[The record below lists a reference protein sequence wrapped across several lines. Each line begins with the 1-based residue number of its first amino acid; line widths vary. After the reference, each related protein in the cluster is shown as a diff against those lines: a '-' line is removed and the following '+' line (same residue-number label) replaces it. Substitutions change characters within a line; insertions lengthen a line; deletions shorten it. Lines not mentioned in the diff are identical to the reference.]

1 MLCQECKAVFKQPMS
16 LKKESSRL
24 EFLIATFQYDISLSD
39 FEAKAKRCYSC
50 RGILREIVKDRSP
63 QLQGDSALQIQYS
76 HGIVANQTRNGPWF
90 RSLANL
96 EGSFLGGTRMHFE
109 KAQDEETPS
118 LMSASTGS
126 TDSLN
131 FLKDC
136 LEKCRTEH
144 QSCPS
149 TSSGVAWVPTRL
161 IQVEQDG
168 LRLVESFETTISEPF
183 VSLSH
188 CWGGAE
194 ILKLTTGNINTLKDD
209 IPFLELPETFQD
221 AIRVVRSLGIRYIWI
236 DSLCI
241 IQNSDQDWQKEASTM
256 LEVYKYA
263 LFNIAATASTN
274 SFGGLFQERDPHLV
288 QSEVVDI
295 NTKAIK
301 GRFHLVDQEYFA
313 QAVDEAPLNLRSW
326 VAQERMLSPRI
337 AHFAFDQVIWDCAE
351 LTACESLPHGSTA
364 WSRYESRPMT
374 FGCKQGSALL
384 APAKTVDEGLGQ
396 WGTIVNTYSACGLTV
411 LGDKLIAISGVANHL
426 RDELKMEYCV
436 GLWRPKMEIQ
446 LAWVVQSL
454 QADRT
459 PRNDLAPTWSWASL
473 NGAVHLQQ
481 VNIYEGYDVSSLCS
495 ITEVSLR
502 RETDEH
508 RGEKVS
514 GYLRMRCVLNPIT
527 LEGDAKSC
535 RLRGKG
541 MEEHGRA
548 ADVDSPDAVG
558 AERLFFVPL
567 FDVQAPM
574 SFEQRW
580 KVSSEIRG
588 IIVQGVMGRP
598 GVYTRCGHA
607 FISGAVR
614 NDTRK
619 FDETY
624 DALKSPEGKAELP
637 CEEYDTD
644 SGHLIKLI

>member
-24 EFLIATFQYDISLSD
+24 ESLVATFKYDISLRD

-50 RGILREIVKDRSP
+50 RGILREIVKDNRP
-63 QLQGDSALQIQYS
+63 ELQRDSALQIQYS
-76 HGIVANQTRNGPWF
+76 HGIVANQTRNRPWF
-90 RSLANL
+90 RTGVKLNGL
-96 EGSFLGGTRMHFE
+96 FFVGIWMYFE
-109 KAQDEETPS
+109 KAKDEETPN
-118 LMSASTGS
+118 LMSTSTGS
-126 TDSLN
+126 KGSLD

-136 LEKCRTEH
+136 LETCRTHH
-144 QSCPS
+144 QSCIS
-149 TSSGVAWVPTRL
+149 TSPSVSWLPTRL
-161 IQVEQDG
+161 VQVEQDS
-168 LRLVESFETTISEPF
+168 LKLVDSSETAISEPF

-194 ILKLTTGNINTLKDD
+194 ILKLTTGNINVLKHD

-221 AIRVVRSLGIRYIWI
+221 AIQVVRSLGIRYIWI

-274 SFGGLFQERDPHLV
+274 TFGGLFQERDPHLV

-295 NTKAIK
+295 DTKAIK
-301 GRFHLVDQEYFA
+301 GRFHLVDQGYFA
-313 QAVDEAPLNLRSW
+313 QAVDQAPLNLRSW

-364 WSRYESRPMT
+364 WSRYEARPMT
-374 FGCKQGSALL
+374 FGCKQGSSLL
-384 APAKTVDEGLGQ
+384 SPAKTVDEGLGQ

-426 RDELKMEYCV
+426 RDELKIEYCV

-446 LAWVVQSL
+446 LAWVVRSL
-454 QADRT
+454 QADRP

-481 VNIYEGYDVSSLCS
+481 VNIYDGHDVSSLCS

-514 GYLRMRCVLNPIT
+514 GRFEVLSS
-527 LEGDAKSC
+527 A
-535 RLRGKG
+535 GKG

-548 ADVDSPDAVG
+548 ADVDSPDVVG

-580 KVSSEIRG
+580 KVGSEIRG

-607 FISGAVR
+607 FISGVVR

-619 FDETY
+619 FDESY
-624 DALKSPEGKAELP
+624 NALKSPEGKAELP